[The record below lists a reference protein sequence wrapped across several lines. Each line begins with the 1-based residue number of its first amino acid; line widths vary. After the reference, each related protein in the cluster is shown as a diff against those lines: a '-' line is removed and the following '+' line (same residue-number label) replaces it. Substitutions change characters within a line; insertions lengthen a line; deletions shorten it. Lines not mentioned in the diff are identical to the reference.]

1 MEIVAQNAKQ
11 RKYVTESIIK
21 NGYQYEQVHTQA
33 ERGTVISDMH
43 SHIWLPCKQSLTA
56 KKKKKIN
63 V

>member
-43 SHIWLPCKQSLTA
+43 SHI
-56 KKKKKIN
+56 
-63 V
+63 